1 MVGVVGKSVG
11 LVDRVSG
18 WMDGEGGGGTDAWK
32 APVR

>member
-1 MVGVVGKSVG
+1 VG